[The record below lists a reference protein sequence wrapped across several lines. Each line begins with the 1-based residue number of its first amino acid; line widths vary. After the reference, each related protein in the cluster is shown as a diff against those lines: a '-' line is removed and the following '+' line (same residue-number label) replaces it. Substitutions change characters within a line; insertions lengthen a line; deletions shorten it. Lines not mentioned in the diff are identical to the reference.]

1 MRSLASP
8 RTGRY
13 GTGYASSTPTTLFN
27 WPGSSAM
34 LQPLGLATETSALL
48 SRSAS
53 CLTLVTASSLWQLS
67 TLDWALR

>member
-34 LQPLGLATETSALL
+34 LQPLGLATGTSALL

-53 CLTLVTASSLWQLS
+53 CLALVTASSLWQLS
-67 TLDWALR
+67 TLD